1 MQWWRQRSSTCNY
14 QGRWRDQVLRSL
26 VTLKAL
32 TYAPTGGII
41 AAATTSLPDCI
52 GGIRNWDY
60 RYCWLRDST
69 FTLYAL
75 MNAGYKHEACAWR
88 DWLLRAVAGNP
99 VKLQTMYGP
108 AGERRLPELQ
118 LEWLPGYERSTPVRI
133 GNAAVNQHQLD
144 VYGELMD
151 TLHLARQIGIEPHE
165 PAWALQRHWLEFL
178 ESGWREP
185 DEGIWE
191 IRRPRQHFTHSKV
204 MAWVAVD
211 RAIKSAELF
220 GLPANIDKWKR
231 LRAEIHAE
239 VCEKGYDSERNTFTQ
254 YYGSK
259 ALDAGL
265 LMLALVGFLTCED
278 KRVLGTVAAIE
289 REPCEDGFVLRYR
302 GKGGGPVDGLP
313 PGEGAFLA

>member
-1 MQWWRQRSSTCNY
+1 
-14 QGRWRDQVLRSL
+14 VLRSL

-60 RYCWLRDST
+60 RYCWLRDAT

-151 TLHLARQIGIEPHE
+151 TLHPPARSASSPTSRPGRCSDIGLSFSNPVGGS
-165 PAWALQRHWLEFL
+165 PMKG
-178 ESGWREP
+178 SG
-185 DEGIWE
+185 
-191 IRRPRQHFTHSKV
+191 
-204 MAWVAVD
+204 
-211 RAIKSAELF
+211 KSA
-220 GLPANIDKWKR
+220 G
-231 LRAEIHAE
+231 
-239 VCEKGYDSERNTFTQ
+239 
-254 YYGSK
+254 
-259 ALDAGL
+259 
-265 LMLALVGFLTCED
+265 
-278 KRVLGTVAAIE
+278 RVSISLIP
-289 REPCEDGFVLRYR
+289 R
-302 GKGGGPVDGLP
+302 
-313 PGEGAFLA
+313 

>member
-1 MQWWRQRSSTCNY
+1 
-14 QGRWRDQVLRSL
+14 
-26 VTLKAL
+26 
-32 TYAPTGGII
+32 
-41 AAATTSLPDCI
+41 
-52 GGIRNWDY
+52 
-60 RYCWLRDST
+60 
-69 FTLYAL
+69 
-75 MNAGYKHEACAWR
+75 
-88 DWLLRAVAGNP
+88 
-99 VKLQTMYGP
+99 
-108 AGERRLPELQ
+108 
-118 LEWLPGYERSTPVRI
+118 VRI

-313 PGEGAFLA
+313 PGEGHSWPEPSGWPTICCCSGRQRTRVGALSAYWALVTTLAFCPRNTTPRPSVW

>member
-1 MQWWRQRSSTCNY
+1 
-14 QGRWRDQVLRSL
+14 
-26 VTLKAL
+26 
-32 TYAPTGGII
+32 
-41 AAATTSLPDCI
+41 
-52 GGIRNWDY
+52 
-60 RYCWLRDST
+60 
-69 FTLYAL
+69 
-75 MNAGYKHEACAWR
+75 
-88 DWLLRAVAGNP
+88 
-99 VKLQTMYGP
+99 
-108 AGERRLPELQ
+108 
-118 LEWLPGYERSTPVRI
+118 
-133 GNAAVNQHQLD
+133 